1 MHAHVYLQVVMKKNL
16 PCLVKTSITA
26 HLADKTQLFMR
37 KFAITALLITNLV
50 MAQTE
55 KTAESDIS
63 RVTVFLNRAQVTR
76 QVKAHAEAGKN
87 TVVVR
92 GLPAALDPQSIQ
104 VRVQGKAALLGVA
117 HRHSFI
123 NELLLP
129 PELKKLKDSINFY
142 NRQLTLEQQNREV
155 LDKEEKML
163 LANQRIGGTDQNL
176 TVNELKAMADYF
188 RSRLTEITL
197 LRLKA
202 DEKTAWLK
210 ERLEKLNRQYN
221 AQNELYKRNTSEV
234 VISLLTEKAGYA
246 EMELSYMVNNAGW
259 QPVYDIRAL
268 NTDGPVQLHYKAQVH
283 QSTGEDWKQVK
294 LKLSTANP
302 VLGGIKPELDVWYLD
317 FLYPMTPR
325 AAAAKDVRRA
335 VAEVPDEE
343 VLLASDEATLA
354 NFTQAV
360 QTSLNTE
367 FDIGLPYTVTS
378 STQPITIDIQ
388 RFDVPATYRY
398 AAVPLLDKDAFL
410 QAHITGWEE
419 YNLIPGEAQVFFE
432 GTYVGKTYINPG
444 QTNDTLTVSLG
455 RDPRLIIKRE
465 QQKDFTS
472 RKTVGSNIR
481 QSKVW
486 NISLRNTR
494 TVPVTILVEDH
505 IPVSRNSQIEVTLMD
520 SGGARYNKETGKLS
534 WEITLQPNES
544 KTVGFAYEVKYP
556 KGRQINH

>member
-1 MHAHVYLQVVMKKNL
+1 MGKFG
-16 PCLVKTSITA
+16 ITA
-26 HLADKTQLFMR
+26 F
-37 KFAITALLITNLV
+37 LITNLV

-76 QVKAHAEAGKN
+76 QVKARVEAGKN

-92 GLPAALDPQSIQ
+92 GLPAALDPQSLQ
-104 VRVQGKAALLGVA
+104 VRAEGKAVLLGVG

-142 NRQLTLEQQNREV
+142 NRQLMLEQQNREV
-155 LDKEEKML
+155 LNKEEQML
-163 LANQRIGGTDQNL
+163 LANQRIGGANQNL
-176 TVNELKAMADYF
+176 SVSELKGMADYF

-197 LRLKA
+197 LRLKT

-210 ERLEKLNRQYN
+210 ERLEKLNRQYS

-234 VISLLTEKAGYA
+234 VISLLTETAGPA
-246 EMELSYMVNNAGW
+246 ELELSYVVNNAGW

-268 NTDGPVQLHYKAQVH
+268 NAGGPVQLHYRARVH

-302 VLGGIKPELDVWYLD
+302 ASGGVKPELDVWYLD
-317 FLYPMTPR
+317 FLYPPTPR
-325 AAAAKDVRRA
+325 AAAAKNVRGD
-335 VAEVPDEE
+335 VAEAPDEE
-343 VLLASDEATLA
+343 VLLVSDEATLA
-354 NFTQAV
+354 NYTQAV

-378 STQPITIDIQ
+378 STQPVTIDIQ

-398 AAVPLLDKDAFL
+398 AAVPLLDNDAFL

-419 YNLIPGEAQVFFE
+419 YNLMPGEAQVFFE

-444 QTNDTLTVSLG
+444 QTTDTLSVSMG

-465 QQKDFTS
+465 QRKDFTT
-472 RKTVGSNIR
+472 RKTMGSNIR
-481 QSKVW
+481 QSKAW

-494 TVPVTILVEDH
+494 TVPVTIMVEDH
-505 IPVSRNSQIEVTLMD
+505 VPVSRNSQIEVTLID

-534 WEITLQPNES
+534 WELTLQPNES

-556 KGRQINH
+556 KGRQINY